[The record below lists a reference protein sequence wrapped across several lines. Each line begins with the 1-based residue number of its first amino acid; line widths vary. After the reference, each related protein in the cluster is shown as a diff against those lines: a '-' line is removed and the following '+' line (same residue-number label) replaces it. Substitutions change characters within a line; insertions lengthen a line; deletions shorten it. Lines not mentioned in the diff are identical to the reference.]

1 MIVSIDFFKVEFD
14 EGMALSLC
22 DRNGMVTKENFFEF
36 AVRTNLVDWSTISD
50 KVDKPRP
57 QETPR
62 KVGVTMNPRPPG
74 LPRRRRGLCCC
85 SRRPV
90 SPEDE
95 DRIEH
100 AFRRMD
106 PHDTG
111 YVTWKQFKKVVARC
125 GTSKKIFVL
134 FYNI

>member
-1 MIVSIDFFKVEFD
+1 
-14 EGMALSLC
+14 
-22 DRNGMVTKENFFEF
+22 MVTKENFFDY

-62 KVGVTMNPRPPG
+62 KVGVTMTPRPPG

-85 SRRPV
+85 GRRPI

-106 PHDTG
+106 PHHTG
-111 YVTWKQFKKVVARC
+111 YVTWKQFKKVVNEQT
-125 GTSKKIFVL
+125 GLI
-134 FYNI
+134 I